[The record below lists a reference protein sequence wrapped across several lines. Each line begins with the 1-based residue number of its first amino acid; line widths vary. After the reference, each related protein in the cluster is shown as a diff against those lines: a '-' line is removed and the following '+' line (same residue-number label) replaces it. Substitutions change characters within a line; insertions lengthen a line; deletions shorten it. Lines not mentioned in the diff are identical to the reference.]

1 MAIKKSVNTFITED
15 TSRGTEMPEISK
27 EEWKKQLQRVMDL
40 LEYVDMDEDLKEDIM
55 DNLITVE
62 TMI

>member
-1 MAIKKSVNTFITED
+1 MKSGISIYDWKRQLEHLMD
-15 TSRGTEMPEISK
+15 T
-27 EEWKKQLQRVMDL
+27 LD
-40 LEYVDMDEDLKEDIM
+40 YVIDIDEDLKEDIM